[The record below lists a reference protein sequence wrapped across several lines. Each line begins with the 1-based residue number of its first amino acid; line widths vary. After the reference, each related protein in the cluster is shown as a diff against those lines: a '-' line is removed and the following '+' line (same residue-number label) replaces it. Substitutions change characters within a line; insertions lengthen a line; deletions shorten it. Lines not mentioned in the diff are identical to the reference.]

1 MGGVSG
7 GQSSGTAASHTQK
20 SEGVGQVESK
30 AKRFLW
36 GIALVWLPW
45 IPILIAFGYALSA
58 AKATGIAAVV
68 GGFTEIFLMYGV
80 IGAFIAQLFAIVL
93 LSKSLLPEWPVRNFF
108 SILSLCLSGLLIV
121 LIAVFLWLSWS
132 WAHHAG

>member
-1 MGGVSG
+1 
-7 GQSSGTAASHTQK
+7 
-20 SEGVGQVESK
+20 VESK